1 MSSKTL
7 SLSYSSILM
16 FALPMMVSGF
26 IQSVVLIT
34 DSAFI
39 SRYSVIGFDAVGNA
53 GLAYVT
59 FFIMLMGM
67 SDGAQIIMARRI
79 GQEQFSA
86 VGQQVTAA
94 GLVLIGLA
102 AFFFTLLQTVVPTII
117 QGNALS
123 AEVAELQGVYL
134 KYRSF
139 GLFFAMITL
148 LLQALYL
155 AQGRTRLV
163 LSAALITAGGNIVLD
178 YLFIYGIGVFPELGV
193 AGAGLASALADALG
207 MSFLLAVTLVSRMN
221 RPYELF
227 QKKRNIS
234 AEVKALLKVGTPLML
249 QGFFAL
255 FTWTIFFVWIEQMGQ
270 FELTVSQ
277 NIRSLYFL
285 AFVPIWGFASTTKT
299 YISQYIGAG
308 QQESIPLIQRR
319 IQRLTLIFLLIFFHG
334 AIIYPRALISIINP
348 HQEFLA
354 ESSAILQLIIGS
366 ILIFGIVSVYFQ
378 TILGSGNT
386 VASMTIEIVSVTIY
400 MVFAYLFIKVFK
412 FDIYYVWTVEYI
424 YFGTMGA
431 LSLLYLYF
439 FNWKQKKI

>member
-348 HQEFLA
+348 HQEFLT

>member
-1 MSSKTL
+1 
-7 SLSYSSILM
+7 M

-348 HQEFLA
+348 HQEFLT

>member
-1 MSSKTL
+1 M
-7 SLSYSSILM
+7 
-16 FALPMMVSGF
+16 
-26 IQSVVLIT
+26 
-34 DSAFI
+34 
-39 SRYSVIGFDAVGNA
+39 
-53 GLAYVT
+53 
-59 FFIMLMGM
+59 
-67 SDGAQIIMARRI
+67 
-79 GQEQFSA
+79 
-86 VGQQVTAA
+86 
-94 GLVLIGLA
+94 
-102 AFFFTLLQTVVPTII
+102 PTII
-117 QGNALS
+117 QENALS
-123 AEVAELQGVYL
+123 TEVADLQGVYL

-148 LLQALYL
+148 VLQALYL

-178 YLFIYGIGVFPELGV
+178 YLFIYGIGIFPELGV

-207 MSFLLAVTLVSRMN
+207 MSFLLAVTLISRMN

-348 HQEFLA
+348 HHEFLA

-386 VASMTIEIVSVTIY
+386 VASMTIEIVSVMIY

>member
-1 MSSKTL
+1 
-7 SLSYSSILM
+7 M